1 MCLKVFFGSA
11 SGCSLWLVSLIKLR
25 NLKDSE
31 PLLEIFA
38 YLSFFG
44 CFHKRS
50 GCTIS
55 DVCSCL
61 ACIIL
66 RVRCCRLHEDG
77 MEWERSRRRRHTSKR
92 RIKKLWLFNRYNNNE
107 RWTAARDI
115 RERFLLMTK
124 HSRRI
129 RPRLFHSSL
138 HIQADFFFISAVN
151 FRCLFGS
158 QKMRFFQLDSS
169 SHQDTSI
176 RFEKSLSFGSALT
189 WVFEWRWDLCGF
201 FFFYAAN
208 ASGWNFM
215 DGNSRR
221 FHQFIIACWFPEKVA
236 AEGEMW
242 WQWDLCDIFLYWA
255 TLQHIKSWE

>member
-1 MCLKVFFGSA
+1 MFFGSA

-61 ACIIL
+61 ARIIL

-138 HIQADFFFISAVN
+138 HIQADFFFH
-151 FRCLFGS
+151 FGS
-158 QKMRFFQLDSS
+158 EFSLFVRLTKNEFFSTRLFKPSR
-169 SHQDTSI
+169 HFDTVW
-176 RFEKSLSFGSALT
+176 K
-189 WVFEWRWDLCGF
+189 VFELRLGSHLSVRVKVRSVRI

-236 AEGEMW
+236 AEGEMR
-242 WQWDLCDIFLYWA
+242 WQWDVCDIFLY
-255 TLQHIKSWE
+255 